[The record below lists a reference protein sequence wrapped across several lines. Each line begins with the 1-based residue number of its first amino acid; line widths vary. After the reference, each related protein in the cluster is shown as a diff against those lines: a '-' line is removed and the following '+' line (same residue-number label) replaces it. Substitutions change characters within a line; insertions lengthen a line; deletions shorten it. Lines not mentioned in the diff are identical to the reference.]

1 MMNSIFSPF
10 EMYAAE
16 VLGHKIDSSTMVN
29 SYINS
34 YKYSESDAP
43 KAVATVSEDSREMIT
58 ISTAVGDDAGPSSYS
73 SPAPGSA
80 SETPPLFSLESDG
93 LN

>member
-1 MMNSIFSPF
+1 
-10 EMYAAE
+10 MYAAE

-34 YKYSESDAP
+34 YKYSESDPP
-43 KAVATVSEDSREMIT
+43 KAAATVSEDSRGTIT
-58 ISTAVGDDAGPSSYS
+58 RSTTVGGGAGPSSSS
-73 SPAPGSA
+73 SPAPGRA